1 MQWQRESDD
10 VSQTLFDIVECGLTS
25 PSTGRPWEFMYPNP
39 WVSFFHPSLV
49 ECGEAMIPI
58 LIPGT
63 SYLSRIDSIYP
74 RVAWEI
80 SRLGAWLGGV
90 RK

>member
-1 MQWQRESDD
+1 
-10 VSQTLFDIVECGLTS
+10 
-25 PSTGRPWEFMYPNP
+25 
-39 WVSFFHPSLV
+39 
-49 ECGEAMIPI
+49 MIPI

-80 SRLGAWLGGV
+80 SPLGAWLGDV
-90 RK
+90 RKEGSTKTATDIKGCSHGDMLSGISGLMWCSEVFSSRL